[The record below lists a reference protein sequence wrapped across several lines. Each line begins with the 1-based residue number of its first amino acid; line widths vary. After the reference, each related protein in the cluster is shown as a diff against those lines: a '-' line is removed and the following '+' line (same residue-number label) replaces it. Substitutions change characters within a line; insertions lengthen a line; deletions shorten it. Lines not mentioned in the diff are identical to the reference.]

1 MESKHSDVL
10 VVSEE
15 AINKKLPDCFHEA
28 NGISFNVDQILED
41 VVKPF
46 GFWQWSLA
54 LLLTFSCTSTMT
66 FPVYAN
72 SASPHR
78 CRMEELVEQFI
89 LNNNIS
95 FEQAATVVG
104 PWGQNVE
111 DNQTTVTHKG
121 SGCLRYKLDW
131 ENTNIEQFFFKQ
143 EYLNSSHPTEHCKY
157 GYVYETS
164 PYYYPGNVV
173 AEFSTVCDYA
183 WLVPFG
189 TSVYMV
195 GVALGNIFGGWSGG
209 RFGRKNTLILSA
221 CIEAVC
227 GIWIS
232 LSPNYVSY
240 ILARSAV
247 GIGSTA
253 KANVAGVLLLELTL
267 AKYRSTFRAI
277 LSLGIAFIYRGL
289 MALWAYYLPYWRWL
303 NVAVMSPCLFSLLY
317 FFFLP
322 ESPRWLFSKRRYSKG
337 MDVLKAG
344 YRINHIR
351 KPKSQWHQL
360 ERLAHEAVRIELTDN
375 DEDKSSSRR
384 HSPKCSLCI
393 PLSNPLLIKT
403 TLLTTTIMFGVS
415 MCFVGMIFYARAVRH
430 YIYVVGFLNALMAV
444 PGLILFTILYRL
456 IRHRKLPLMALVG
469 IILLVLAFG
478 SVYTIFCEP
487 TSDIVLIVCSNI
499 AVCLLQASINMVV
512 LYVPELFP
520 SDIRTQGLGLVLA
533 MSKGG
538 GIICSFVNSLDQHVL
553 HGLPLLIYA
562 SVLIVVL
569 GALVLLRDTSGENL
583 PDN

>member
-1 MESKHSDVL
+1 MESKQSDVL

-15 AINKKLPDCFHEA
+15 AINKIPPGCFHEA

-54 LLLTFSCTSTMT
+54 LLLTFSSTSTMT

-78 CRMEELVEQFI
+78 CRMEERVEQFI
-89 LNNNIS
+89 LNNSVS
-95 FEQAATVVG
+95 FEQAAAFVG
-104 PWGQNVE
+104 PWEQSVK
-111 DNQTTVTHKG
+111 DNQTTITHYG
-121 SGCLRYKLDW
+121 SGCLRYKVDW
-131 ENTNIEQFFFKQ
+131 ENTNIEQFFFKK
-143 EYLNSSHPTEHCKY
+143 EYLNNSLPTEYCKY
-157 GYVYETS
+157 GYVYENS

-221 CIEAVC
+221 CIETVC

-232 LSPNYVSY
+232 LSPNYLSY
-240 ILARSAV
+240 ILARGAV

-253 KANVAGVLLLELTL
+253 KSNVAGVLLLELTL
-267 AKYRSTFRAI
+267 AKYRSTFRAM

-303 NVAVMSPCLFSLLY
+303 NVAVMSPCLFSILY

-322 ESPRWLFSKRRYSKG
+322 ESPRWLFSKRR
-337 MDVLKAG
+337 
-344 YRINHIR
+344 
-351 KPKSQWHQL
+351 
-360 ERLAHEAVRIELTDN
+360 
-375 DEDKSSSRR
+375 
-384 HSPKCSLCI
+384 
-393 PLSNPLLIKT
+393 T

-415 MCFVGMIFYARAVRH
+415 MCLVGMIFYARAVRH
-430 YIYVVGFLNALMAV
+430 YIYVVGFLNALMAI

-469 IILLVLAFG
+469 IILLVLTVG
-478 SVYTIFCEP
+478 SVYTIFYKP

-499 AVCLLQASINMVV
+499 AVCLLQASVNMVI

-569 GALVLLRDTSGENL
+569 GALVLLRDTSGENPSRQL
-583 PDN
+583 ILMEYLLVQ